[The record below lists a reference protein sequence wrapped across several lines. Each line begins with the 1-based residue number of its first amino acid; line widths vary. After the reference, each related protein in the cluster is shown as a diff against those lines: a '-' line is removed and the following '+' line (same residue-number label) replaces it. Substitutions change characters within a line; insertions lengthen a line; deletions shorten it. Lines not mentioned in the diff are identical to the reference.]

1 MTLTE
6 AFKALNEGKKVSR
19 KLRTSGVDTN
29 DTDEWEVLEEPEGP
43 KAPTLNEGEGG
54 AGFTAAEALDAL
66 LMGKKVRRKTWE
78 AGRYV
83 TINGTGDIINQ
94 NGDYCSLTLIQCD
107 KASTIYSSSQAEV
120 LRSELCLK
128 LWEEYDPETGE
139 GEGQK

>member
-19 KLRTSGVDTN
+19 KPRASGADTSGV
-29 DTDEWEVLEEPEGP
+29 DEWEVLEKPESP
-43 KAPTLNEGEGG
+43 VLNEDEKG

-66 LMGKKVRRKTWE
+66 LVGKKIRRKTWE

-83 TINGTGDIINQ
+83 TINGTGDIVNQ

-107 KASTIYSSSQAEV
+107 KASAIYSSGQAEV

-128 LWEEYDPETGE
+128 LWEEYDPETGKGGRQE
-139 GEGQK
+139 